1 MPRDVEGPIHKAILA
16 YLRAAL
22 PGAVIHHSP
31 NELNLSANPKSKAIA
46 QAKAKAMG
54 MLRGFPDLLVIYCGS
69 VWCIEVKA
77 PKGRISD
84 AQQQVGADIEA
95 MGGRWGI
102 ARSVDDARAL
112 VEAWK
117 AAETPAKQGDSA

>member
-1 MPRDVEGPIHKAILA
+1 MPVDREGPVHKAILA

-31 NELNLSANPKSKAIA
+31 NETKWRSTRAMHTV
-46 QAKAKAMG
+46 QKAKAMG
-54 MLRGFPDLLVIYCGS
+54 TLSGFPDLLVIYCGS

-77 PKGRISD
+77 PKGRLSD
-84 AQQQVGADIEA
+84 AQRAVGADIEA
-95 MGGRWGI
+95 MGGRWGV

-117 AAETPAKQGDSA
+117 DAETPAKQGDSA